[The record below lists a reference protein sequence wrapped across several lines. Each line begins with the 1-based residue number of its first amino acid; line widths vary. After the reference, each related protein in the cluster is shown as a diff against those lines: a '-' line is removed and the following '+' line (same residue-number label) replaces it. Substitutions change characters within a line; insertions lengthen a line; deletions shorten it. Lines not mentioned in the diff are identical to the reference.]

1 MSEEVI
7 CNFTDVF
14 QKFEPDFEKKLCQ
27 GDVFKSDF
35 IDFQIQNPESIS
47 GWVIINATCDL
58 ERENKTDYLKF
69 IPIRPL
75 DFLIQQNQEQGRDKI
90 QSLLD
95 IIMKY
100 NSNKAFFIPTST
112 IFGDRKPHYAELGYI
127 LSLPITHDFNDLTSK
142 LLKFRIVSI
151 KYPWREK
158 IAESLSNSFLRIG
171 VPNPPENLNKWKNSY
186 IDKILQ
192 TKQ

>member
-1 MSEEVI
+1 MPAEVI

-14 QKFEPDFEKKLCQ
+14 QKFEPDFEKMLCQ

-58 ERENKTDYLKF
+58 VRGNKTDYLKF

-95 IIMKY
+95 IIIKY
-100 NSNKAFFIPTST
+100 NSNKAFFLPTST
-112 IFGDRKPHYAELGYI
+112 IFGDGKPHYAELGYI
-127 LSLPITHDFNDLTSK
+127 LSLPITHNFNELASE

-158 IAESLSNSFLRIG
+158 LVELISNSFLRIG
-171 VPNPPENLNKWKNSY
+171 VPDPPKNWKAWRDLS

-192 TKQ
+192 TMH